1 MMGGGYLSQAGLF
14 LVETLF
20 SLYILAVLLRFLF
33 QLVRADFYNP
43 ISQFLVTVTNPPLRP
58 LRRAV
63 PGLWGIDI
71 AAVLLLL
78 ALTVLKLY
86 VLYLLLG
93 QSPGAGGVLVMAVAD
108 LLNTTIWV
116 FIVALFIRVIL
127 SWVNPGTYNPAL
139 GLLYSLT
146 EPLMRPA
153 RRLLPAVGGLDLS
166 PIVIFILLYLS
177 RILIVAPLMDLGRAL
192 AS

>member
-1 MMGGGYLSQAGLF
+1 MGGGYLGQAGLF

-20 SLYILAVLLRFLF
+20 GLYILAVLLRFLF

-58 LRRAV
+58 LRRLI
-63 PGLWGIDI
+63 PGLWGIDL
-71 AAVLLLL
+71 AAVVLLV

-86 VLYLLLG
+86 VLLFLAG
-93 QSPGAGGVLVMAVAD
+93 QSARPAGVLVLAIAD
-108 LLNTTIWV
+108 LLDTTIWV
-116 FIVALFIRVIL
+116 FIIALLIRVVL
-127 SWVNPGTYNPAL
+127 SWVNPGGYNPAL
-139 GLLYSLT
+139 GLLHRLT

-153 RRLLPAVGGLDLS
+153 RRLIPPVGGLDLS
-166 PIVIFILLYLS
+166 PIAVFILLYLA
-177 RILIVAPLMDLGRAL
+177 RLLIVAPVTDLGRML

>member
-58 LRRAV
+58 LRRVV
-63 PGLWGIDI
+63 PGFWGVDL
-71 AAVLLLL
+71 AAVVLLL

-93 QSPGAGGVLVMAVAD
+93 QTPGAGGVLVMAVAD
-108 LLNTTIWV
+108 LLNTTIWI
-116 FIVALFIRVIL
+116 FIVTLFIRVIL
-127 SWVNPGTYNPAL
+127 SWVNPGGYNPAL

-166 PIVIFILLYLS
+166 PIAVFILLYLS

>member
-1 MMGGGYLSQAGLF
+1 MGGGYLSQAGLF

-58 LRRAV
+58 LRRVV
-63 PGLWGIDI
+63 PGFWGVDL
-71 AAVLLLL
+71 AAVVLLL

-93 QSPGAGGVLVMAVAD
+93 QTPGAGGVLVMAVAD
-108 LLNTTIWV
+108 LLNTTIWI
-116 FIVALFIRVIL
+116 FIVTLFIRVIL
-127 SWVNPGTYNPAL
+127 SWVNPGGYNPAL

-166 PIVIFILLYLS
+166 PIAVFILLYLS